1 MNVLNTVPKISMPGV
16 IIVRLVHS
24 VNFTKLNGAS
34 YVFTG
39 KFVKVKSRF
48 LATNVLSIIINIKN
62 VK

>member
-34 YVFTG
+34 YVLLANLS
-39 KFVKVKSRF
+39 KSKVVF
-48 LATNVLSIIINIKN
+48 
-62 VK
+62 